1 MIPSA
6 VFIATVELQTKFITL
21 QQIFEKFWE
30 YAKDVYT
37 CFVGPEKAYDQVPR
51 E

>member
-1 MIPSA
+1 VRFLSGRS
-6 VFIATVELQTKFITL
+6 IADQILTL

-37 CFVGPEKAYDQVPR
+37 CFVDPEKAYDQVPR